1 MKKQKDPAFLFYS
14 RDWLTGTHFFS
25 FEQKGKYI
33 DLLCAQHD
41 HGHLSEKQISIIC
54 HGEIDD
60 EVMAKFE
67 VDEEGKWFNVKLDE
81 EIKRR
86 KEYSLYQKELATK
99 RWNKKK
105 DAMAYAKDD
114 AKDDAMAYAGL
125 DAPRTETETETET
138 EATISKLSKTHV
150 GETLTQTLTDPLE
163 DLYSDLF

>member
-14 RDWLTGTHFFS
+14 SSWLIGTHFFT
-25 FEQKGKYI
+25 FEQKGKYV

-67 VDEEGKWFNVKLDE
+67 VDEEGKWFNTKLDE

-86 KEYSLYQKELATK
+86 KEYSLYQKERALR
-99 RWNKKK
+99 RWNKKD
-105 DAMAYAKDD
+105 DANVDAEEDALAYAED
-114 AKDDAMAYAGL
+114 
-125 DAPRTETETETET
+125 DAPRTKTETITK
-138 EATISKLSKTHV
+138 ATYSKKTKTHV
-150 GETLTQTLTDPLE
+150 GETQTQTLTDPLE